1 MDDLEVRIARLSD
14 DEKRLFALISRS
26 YLAAVMPDFEY
37 RQTLVTMN
45 VPLLQLGSGPA
56 KFRAVGRVPLVRGW
70 KAAFAAADRE
80 PGGEKEAE
88 ADAEQTLPPSSMA
101 RLRG

>member
-1 MDDLEVRIARLSD
+1 MRSCPNANVMDDLEVRIARLSD

-56 KFRAVGRVPLVRGW
+56 EFRVVGRIPLVRGW
-70 KAAFAAADRE
+70 KAAFTAADPE

-88 ADAEQTLPPSSMA
+88 ADA
-101 RLRG
+101 